1 MTLTSPVSYVMTRDV
16 VTVQVGDRMSRV
28 RGLMMEKG
36 CHHMPILDGDDLVGI
51 ISARDLVQLGLS
63 NVMKDGD
70 NLDEALDAHFTI
82 RDVMKTDLVTI
93 RENDSIEKAID
104 VLADGSIHSV
114 LVVNK
119 EDRLVG
125 IATNIDLLDYLFA

>member
-1 MTLTSPVSYVMTRDV
+1 MTLSSPVSYVMTRDV

-36 CHHMPILDGDDLVGI
+36 FHHMPILNGEELVGI
-51 ISARDLVQLGLS
+51 ISARDLLQLGLTKT
-63 NVMKDGD
+63 MKEGQ
-70 NLDEALDAHFTI
+70 NIDEALDASFSI

-93 RENDSIEKAID
+93 RENESIEKAID

-114 LVVNK
+114 LVINK
-119 EDRLVG
+119 DERLVG

>member
-1 MTLTSPVSYVMTRDV
+1 MTLSSPISYVMTRDV

-28 RGLMMEKG
+28 RGLMTEKG
-36 CHHMPILDGDDLVGI
+36 FHHVPILDGEELVGI

-63 NVMKDGD
+63 RLVKEGGD
-70 NLDEALDAHFTI
+70 VDDTLDTHFSI
-82 RDVMKTDLVTI
+82 RDVMKTDLVTL

-114 LVVNK
+114 LVINR
-119 EDRLVG
+119 EERLVG
-125 IATNIDLLDYLFA
+125 IATNIDVLDYLFA

>member
-1 MTLTSPVSYVMTRDV
+1 MTLSSPVSYVMTRDV

-36 CHHMPILDGDDLVGI
+36 FHHMPILDGEELVGI
-51 ISARDLVQLGLS
+51 ISARDLLQLGLTRL
-63 NVMKDGD
+63 MKDGD
-70 NLDEALDAHFTI
+70 NVDDSLDANFSI